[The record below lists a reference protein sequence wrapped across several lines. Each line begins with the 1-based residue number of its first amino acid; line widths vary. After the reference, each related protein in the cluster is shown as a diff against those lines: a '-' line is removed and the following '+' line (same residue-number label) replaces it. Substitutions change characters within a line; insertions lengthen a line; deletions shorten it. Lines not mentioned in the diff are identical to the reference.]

1 MWRDYIQ
8 PISTITAL
16 TLSTLALVLAQFPI
30 GSTRAKW
37 SYVLIVIFFNLLAA
51 TSVVYSQYYTV
62 TKARAETAT
71 KRENREQLGEFIN
84 QGNVLLARLRDQNAP
99 LVDTDSNRW
108 ATNVEAFLLSKLG
121 QSYVTRFR
129 SDTGILLGQPTN
141 LTSDHLSYWLGV
153 RNRVYNLERFSAEI
167 PQ

>member
-1 MWRDYIQ
+1 MWRDYVQ
-8 PISTITAL
+8 PVSTIAAL

-37 SYVLIVIFFNLLAA
+37 TYVLIVIFFNLLAA
-51 TSVVYSQYYTV
+51 ASVVYSQYYTI
-62 TKARAETAT
+62 TKAHTETTT
-71 KRENREQLGEFIN
+71 KRENRERLGEFIN
-84 QGNVLLARLRDQNAP
+84 QGNALLARLRDQNAP
-99 LVDTDSNRW
+99 LADTDSNGW
-108 ATNVEAFLLSKLG
+108 ATNVEAFLLSRLG

-141 LTSDHLSYWLGV
+141 LAGDHLNYWLGV